1 MPTIQLTDQ
10 LGLDAD
16 VKLADS
22 SALLK
27 YFKQLPALRLS
38 DLDLTKV
45 GGLTLDQPAIESLST
60 GVSLEQPVSAG
71 DGGPDIFIEAGA
83 HGSFAVTKAT
93 PESQSLLAVL
103 SDDVAIPEDTC
114 YVSFGIDGSV
124 GADVSAGSGML
135 SFGVTPGTE
144 IAIEN
149 YHPFPLHQ
157 DITLLDALRDTVG
170 AFIIPAR
177 AEDLAALPVG
187 GVATITGTG
196 SLKLSVTADL
206 VAVSNPL
213 ASVSLPAPIPA
224 LAVAAGGSVQVGA
237 SYEVGCQYQ
246 ICAHRVDAGTVR
258 MGWYRDRSSEV
269 SVQAT
274 VSESLSASLGSTDL
288 FSAIV
293 SRISSDPAADR
304 QELSKANLTSGQ
316 ITAIQGAVHAAVAR
330 KLELALHAEIFATR
344 IGDATFLYDIKLPA
358 LTDESRR
365 ALEQALQGNFSAI
378 HTSKLPGISCVS
390 SVWETVRKTGVK
402 LQVNLLGILNFRSIA
417 TLTQTGSVLFE
428 PTTGALVITDA
439 SSAQRIRSEQ
449 VNFGADTQKLRHVMA
464 ESFLITAAYHGT
476 QRTVSGPS
484 LHFSH
489 SYFDLENQ
497 TSRSEMLHM
506 LRTGVALG
514 LFSGE
519 EAGAPKE
526 IADFG
531 RTMIHISTEYDDGL
545 ATGLF
550 LDRSGAPLPHEF
562 YENAGRA
569 AIQFLVADGDQDD
582 VRRQPAINDALW
594 AKMKDLGQPG
604 FPSLF
609 PNLAAPLLGAV
620 RADYSTIIWWADAM
634 TGAAQRLAAIRQWF
648 DRNPVASTDDPRFQ
662 KLHQDLADH
671 LKQVAAKTT
680 EEFGKPWG
688 LLAMNEAA
696 NRRPGAAIVIT
707 GPSLVRAKERAL
719 TAAASPAA

>member
-10 LGLDAD
+10 LGLDAN

-27 YFKQLPALRLS
+27 YFKQLPALRLTN
-38 DLDLTKV
+38 LDLSKV

-60 GVSLEQPVSAG
+60 GVSFEQPVSAG
-71 DGGPDIFIEAGA
+71 DGGPGISIEAGA
-83 HGSFAVTKAT
+83 HGSFAVIKAT
-93 PESQSLLAVL
+93 PASQSLPDVL
-103 SDDVAIPEDTC
+103 SDDVDIPEDTC
-114 YVSFGIDGSV
+114 YVSFGVDASV
-124 GADVSAGSGML
+124 GVDISAGSGIL
-135 SFGVTPGTE
+135 SFGVTPGTQ
-144 IAIEN
+144 ITIEN
-149 YHPFPLHQ
+149 YHRFPLRH

-170 AFIIPAR
+170 TFVIPAR
-177 AEDLAALPVG
+177 TEDLAALPVD
-187 GVATITGTG
+187 GVATVTGAG

-206 VAVSNPL
+206 LAVSNPL
-213 ASVSLPAPIPA
+213 ASVSLPEPLPG

-237 SYEVGCQYQ
+237 SYKIGCQYQ
-246 ICAHRVDAGTVR
+246 ICARRVDANTIR
-258 MGWYRDRSSEV
+258 LGWYHDRSREI

-274 VSESLSASLGSTDL
+274 VSESLSATFGSTDL
-288 FSAIV
+288 FSTIV

-304 QELSKANLTSGQ
+304 QELAKANLTSDQ
-316 ITAIQGAVHAAVAR
+316 ITAIQGAVHAAVER
-330 KLELALHAEIFATR
+330 KLKLALHTEIFATG
-344 IGDATFLYDIKLPA
+344 IGDATFLYDINLAA
-358 LTDESRR
+358 LTGESRQ
-365 ALEQALQGNFSAI
+365 ALEQALQGDFSAI
-378 HTSKLPGISCVS
+378 HGATLPGISCVKS
-390 SVWETVRKTGVK
+390 IWETVRKTGVK
-402 LQVNLLGILNFRSIA
+402 LQVNLLGILNIGSIA
-417 TLTQTGSVLFE
+417 TLTQTGSVMFE
-428 PTTGALVITDA
+428 PATGALVITDK

-464 ESFLITAAYHGT
+464 ESFLITTAYHGT

-497 TSRSEMLHM
+497 TSRGKMLHM

-519 EAGAPKE
+519 EADAPKE

-545 ATGLF
+545 ANGLF
-550 LDRSGAPLPHEF
+550 LDRAGAPSPHEF
-562 YENAGRA
+562 YENAGRTA
-569 AIQFLVADGDQDD
+569 VQFLVAQGDQDD
-582 VRRQPAINDALW
+582 VRLQPAVSNTLW

-620 RADYSTIIWWADAM
+620 TADYSTIVWWANAM

-648 DRNPVASTDDPRFQ
+648 DRNPVASTDDPGFQ
-662 KLHQDLADH
+662 RLRQDLADH

-696 NRRPGAAIVIT
+696 NRKPGAAIVIT
-707 GPSLVRAKERAL
+707 GPNLVRAKERAL